1 MKNGIIN
8 GIVLEMLSAL
18 EEVLR
23 RLEIDYYL
31 VGAIAR
37 DIALSVNPAYVPQ
50 RATND
55 VDIAIL
61 LSNERQFYLVKSELL
76 ATGKF
81 TVHETEII
89 KLFYRNSV
97 ELDLLPFGGIE
108 NEGREAK
115 LEQPRL
121 FVIDVPGFL
130 EVFPD
135 AEQYVVDEQI
145 TLKVCPLE
153 GIILLKLIAN
163 DDQPGRTKD
172 IVDII
177 HIISVYFELKDREIY
192 ENHMDLMD
200 NYDINDPE
208 YLKRISARVIG
219 RKIGHMIANS
229 TTLQCRILQILDR
242 KTTGGYWYE
251 MAEGIKESGRAEF

>member
-1 MKNGIIN
+1 MKGSIIH
-8 GIVLEMLSAL
+8 GIVLEMLSELQA
-18 EEVLR
+18 VLR

-37 DIALSVNPAYVPQ
+37 DIGLSVNPAFAPQ

-61 LSNERQFYLVKSELL
+61 LSNEDQFYQVKQELV

-81 TVHETEII
+81 TAHETEPI
-89 KLFYRNSV
+89 KLFYRNAV

-108 NEGREAK
+108 NEERETK

-135 AEQYVVDEQI
+135 AEQYMVDGEI
-145 TLKVCPLE
+145 VLKVCPLE
-153 GIILLKLIAN
+153 GIVLLKLIAN
-163 DDQPGRTKD
+163 DSNPGRTKD
-172 IVDII
+172 IIDIN
-177 HIISVYFELKDREIY
+177 HIISVYFELKDTEIY
-192 ENHMDLMD
+192 EDYMDVMD
-200 NYDINDPE
+200 MYDMNDQE
-208 YLKRISARVIG
+208 YLKRVSARVIG
-219 RKIGHMIANS
+219 RRIGNMIANS
-229 TTLQCRILQILDR
+229 GALQTRISHILDR
-242 KTTGGYWYE
+242 KAGGYWQE
-251 MAEGIKESGRAEF
+251 MAAGIID